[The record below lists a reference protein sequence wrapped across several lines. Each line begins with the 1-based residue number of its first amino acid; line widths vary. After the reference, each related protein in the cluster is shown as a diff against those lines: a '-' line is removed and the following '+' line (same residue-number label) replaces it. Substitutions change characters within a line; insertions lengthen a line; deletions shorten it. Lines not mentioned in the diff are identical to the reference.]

1 MPLAVLQV
9 LLRRRRRSLSAS
21 SFETTSC
28 CTASC
33 RGKRPSSLAFLF
45 GSFKPR
51 QRYWAMVVLLRKTCV
66 VAVCSVL
73 QQPWQQLY
81 AALWLMTASLLSHL
95 WLRPYKK
102 PRVQALEGLSL
113 SCVTFIMAAS
123 LAIPI
128 GFGQSL
134 AVEVLIAAVQFGMLG
149 RLAWLAARLQTKLRV
164 PGGLVARLQWSGGG
178 GGKNAQLGGGGGD
191 DGGGGGGGGQGGSD
205 IELPP
210 RDSKSTVT
218 MNPAYEEEQ
227 GAIRGGGGKR
237 MSQTEHGVL
246 LHSRETFDAGSF
258 EGQANVG
265 ASE

>member
-9 LLRRRRRSLSAS
+9 LLRRRRRRPT
-21 SFETTSC
+21 SFET
-28 CTASC
+28 
-33 RGKRPSSLAFLF
+33 RPSSLAFLF

-51 QRYWAMVVLLRKTCV
+51 HRYWAMVVLLRKTCV

-95 WLRPYKK
+95 WLQPYKK

-113 SCVTFIMAAS
+113 SCVTFILAAS

-149 RLAWLAARLQTKLRV
+149 RLAWLAAARTKLRV
-164 PGGLVARLQWSGGG
+164 PGGLVARLQWSGG
-178 GGKNAQLGGGGGD
+178 KNAQLGGGGQ
-191 DGGGGGGGGQGGSD
+191 GGGGAAAPRGSD

-210 RDSKSTVT
+210 RESKSTVT
-218 MNPAYEEEQ
+218 MNPAYEEGQGQEQEQEQ
-227 GAIRGGGGKR
+227 GAMLGGGGKR
-237 MSQTEHGVL
+237 MSQTEHGIL